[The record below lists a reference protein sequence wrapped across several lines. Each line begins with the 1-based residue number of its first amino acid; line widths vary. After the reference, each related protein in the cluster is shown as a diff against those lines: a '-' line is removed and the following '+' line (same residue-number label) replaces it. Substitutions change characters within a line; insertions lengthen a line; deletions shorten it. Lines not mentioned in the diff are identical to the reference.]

1 MLKLDGLIDVE
12 RLKETLTGSDGKPY
26 HNARNLAAGSI
37 RCLDANICKNREI
50 SFFAFNILAGMD
62 GFTDIRDSRSGLLLS
77 LSGYGFGVCPFLTV
91 SPDETAED
99 LAVKLKTL
107 TDLAE
112 IKVCLADFDIPIDG
126 MVLRF
131 DSFSYSASLGRTG
144 HHYNDG
150 IAFKFEDDTYETVFR
165 SIEWQAGRSGEIAP
179 VAVFDTVEIDG
190 CEVSRASLH
199 NLTFIKGLE
208 LHPGCR
214 ILVSKRNMVIPHVNE
229 LKFMGKSGPWELSG
243 HDAADPPL
251 LLAAHAHPFHGRR
264 QGTHG
269 GDAPL

>member
-1 MLKLDGLIDVE
+1 M
-12 RLKETLTGSDGKPY
+12 
-26 HNARNLAAGSI
+26 
-37 RCLDANICKNREI
+37 
-50 SFFAFNILAGMD
+50 
-62 GFTDIRDSRSGLLLS
+62 
-77 LSGYGFGVCPFLTV
+77 
-91 SPDETAED
+91 
-99 LAVKLKTL
+99 
-107 TDLAE
+107 
-112 IKVCLADFDIPIDG
+112 DIPIDG

-165 SIEWQAGRSGEIAP
+165 SIEWQTGRSGEIAP

-214 ILVSKRNMVIPHVNE
+214 ILVSKRNMIIPHVNE
-229 LKFMGKSGPWELSG
+229 LKFMGKSGPW
-243 HDAADPPL
+243 
-251 LLAAHAHPFHGRR
+251 
-264 QGTHG
+264 
-269 GDAPL
+269 